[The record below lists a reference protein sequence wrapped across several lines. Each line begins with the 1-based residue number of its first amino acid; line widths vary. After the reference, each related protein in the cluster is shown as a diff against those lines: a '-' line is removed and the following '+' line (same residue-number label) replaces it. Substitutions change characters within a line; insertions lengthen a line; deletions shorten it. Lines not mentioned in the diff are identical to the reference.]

1 MIRSSWRFAALI
13 VRRTFSLDRTSS
25 MAASISFFA
34 ILSFLPFMLLAASIL
49 GHVLASSESALND
62 MIRFIAQNFPGSAA
76 SSLEAFKSTARN
88 ETVYSIIAIL
98 GLLWA
103 GSKVFDVTE
112 YALNKIWRCR
122 RGRSF
127 WISKLVAFICIPTM
141 MVFVLVSI
149 LLTTIMQALQHGQI
163 PFLQMSIIDVP
174 ILGSLI
180 TFLAPLLISTLLF
193 TWLFYL
199 LPNRWGHLR
208 SAFYGALLA
217 ALLWEIAKLL
227 FDYYVRHFGQTLTI
241 YGSFTSAI
249 LLFLWVYYSAFV
261 VLLGAEFGSLLQAI
275 RERQT
280 TAEMVK

>member
-1 MIRSSWRFAALI
+1 
-13 VRRTFSLDRTSS
+13 

-49 GHVLASSESALND
+49 GHVLASSETALND
-62 MIRFIAQNFPGSAA
+62 MIHFIAQNFPGSAA
-76 SSLEAFKSTARN
+76 TSLESFKNTARH

-103 GSKVFDVTE
+103 GAKVFDVTE

-127 WISKLVAFICIPTM
+127 WASKLVAFVCIPTM
-141 MVFVLVSI
+141 MIFVLVSI
-149 LLTTIMQALQHGQI
+149 LLTTIMRAVQHGQI
-163 PFLQMSIIDVP
+163 PFLKMSIIDVP
-174 ILGSLI
+174 VLGALI
-180 TFLAPLLISTLLF
+180 SFLVPLLISTLLF

-217 ALLWEIAKLL
+217 AVLWEVAKLL
-227 FDYYVRHFGQTLTI
+227 FDYYVRHFGQLFTI

-249 LLFLWVYYSAFV
+249 LLCLWVYYSAFV

-275 RERQT
+275 RERHALAESQT
-280 TAEMVK
+280 

>member
-1 MIRSSWRFAALI
+1 
-13 VRRTFSLDRTSS
+13 

-49 GHVLASSESALND
+49 GHVLSSSESALND
-62 MIRFIAQNFPGSAA
+62 LIHFIAQNFPGSAA

-88 ETVYSIIAIL
+88 ETVYSIIAVL

-122 RGRSF
+122 KGRSF
-127 WISKLVAFICIPTM
+127 WASKLIAFICIPTM
-141 MVFVLVSI
+141 MIFVLMSI
-149 LLTTIMQALQHGQI
+149 LLTTIMRAVQYGQI
-163 PFLQMSIIDVP
+163 PFLRMSIIDVP
-174 ILGSLI
+174 VLGSLI
-180 TFLAPLLISTLLF
+180 SFLAPLLISTLLF

-199 LPNRWGHLR
+199 LPNRWGHFR
-208 SAFYGALLA
+208 SSFYGALLA
-217 ALLWEIAKLL
+217 AMLWEIAKLV
-227 FDYYVRHFGQTLTI
+227 FDYYVRHFAQSFTV

-261 VLLGAEFGSLLQAI
+261 VLLGAEFGFLLQSI
-275 RERQT
+275 REHQISLEDQKQT
-280 TAEMVK
+280 GG